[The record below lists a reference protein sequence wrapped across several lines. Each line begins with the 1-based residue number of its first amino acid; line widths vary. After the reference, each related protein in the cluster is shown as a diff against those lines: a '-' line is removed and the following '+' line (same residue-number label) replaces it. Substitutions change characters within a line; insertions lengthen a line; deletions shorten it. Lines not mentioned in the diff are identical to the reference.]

1 MTPAAI
7 IALAA
12 IAATALTV
20 ARCVAWMVTP

>member
-7 IALAA
+7 IALSAVAAAA
-12 IAATALTV
+12 ITV